1 MKRTI
6 SLAASAAAV
15 LALAGGAGA
24 FVAAQV
30 YKLHRGD
37 RAAFEAIDGW
47 SCVHLGKS
55 IRCRS
60 GGTFPYVELTSTS
73 SAGNVVR
80 VYTLAAP
87 NGGRFS
93 RIYVK
98 GLPVYVF
105 SSF

>member
-1 MKRTI
+1 MKRRA
-6 SLAASAAAV
+6 SLAALGAILV
-15 LALAGGAGA
+15 LAGAATASVAGH
-24 FVAAQV
+24 V

-37 RAAFEAIDGW
+37 RAGFDGTGGW

-60 GGTFPYVELTSTS
+60 GATFPYVELTSTAS
-73 SAGNVVR
+73 SGNVVR
-80 VYTLAAP
+80 VFTLGAP

-93 RIYVK
+93 RIYVN